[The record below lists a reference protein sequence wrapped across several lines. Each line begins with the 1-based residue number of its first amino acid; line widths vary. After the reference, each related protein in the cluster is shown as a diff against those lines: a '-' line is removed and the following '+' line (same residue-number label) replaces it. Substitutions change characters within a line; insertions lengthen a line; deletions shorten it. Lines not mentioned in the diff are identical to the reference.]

1 MEKESG
7 KGALEL
13 TVDSLAKRALT
24 ELLEVAT
31 QRARIQLEREKR
43 DAHLLQRT
51 LATAGVLTVLLN
63 LWF

>member
-7 KGALEL
+7 DALGL

-31 QRARIQLEREKR
+31 QRARIQLEKEKR
-43 DAHLLQRT
+43 DAHLLQRVIV
-51 LATAGVLTVLLN
+51 TAAVMTALMHF
-63 LWF
+63 WF